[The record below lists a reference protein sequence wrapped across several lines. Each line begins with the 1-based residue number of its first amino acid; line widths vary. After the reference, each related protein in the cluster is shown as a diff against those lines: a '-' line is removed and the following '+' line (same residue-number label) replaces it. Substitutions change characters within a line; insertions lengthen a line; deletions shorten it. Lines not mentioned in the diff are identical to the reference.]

1 MTPTSHQP
9 TYSARRSC
17 SPDSAKM
24 SSRGSELL
32 EEWPTNRK
40 SSMSQKRAKF
50 SDYSRMK
57 TYQMDQE
64 YEAAKSYTS
73 KDRKSFQAQT
83 LREGLR
89 IQALISALPY
99 RTVASIQYLM
109 QRDRLVPEEL
119 LGIEHLVVKQKIAV
133 KIAHERQEHSRFVL
147 ETQRRLERNPD
158 GKCIDVALGE
168 AAVRSSIR
176 HVESAKLRAVLA
188 VEF

>member
-1 MTPTSHQP
+1 
-9 TYSARRSC
+9 
-17 SPDSAKM
+17 
-24 SSRGSELL
+24 
-32 EEWPTNRK
+32 
-40 SSMSQKRAKF
+40 
-50 SDYSRMK
+50 MK

-168 AAVRSSIR
+168 AAVRSSTR